1 MGDTCRVSILGK
13 NFKGKV
19 SKSQRKQIN
28 NCKIEKLKNKGKK
41 IVKDVKNFKPVITT
55 KGGDTISLRNP
66 IIRKQ
71 NK

>member
-28 NCKIEKLKNKGKK
+28 NCKIEKLLICYLLIWKK
-41 IVKDVKNFKPVITT
+41 M
-55 KGGDTISLRNP
+55 
-66 IIRKQ
+66 
-71 NK
+71 